1 MNYNTFRKCY
11 CYNNDISAFSP
22 PPIAKQ
28 KDLLQTKG
36 FTIWSISGSPE
47 SLHNDIS
54 TSTRTRTQYAYAVR
68 VPGTIWLFNLAV
80 QLSY

>member
-1 MNYNTFRKCY
+1 MIFRKRY

-22 PPIAKQ
+22 PSIAKQ
-28 KDLLQTKG
+28 KDLLQTKE

-68 VPGTIWLFNLAV
+68 VRDTRTRYAYWV
-80 QLSY
+80 QIGY